1 MAMVIRAPRRPV
13 RRAGERSRS
22 ADCRASR
29 DGYDLVDLGPQAQ
42 DKAGDPVILWGEVC
56 P

>member
-1 MAMVIRAPRRPV
+1 MAMVIRAPRRLV
-13 RRAGERSRS
+13 ASAGERSRS

-29 DGYDLVDLGPQAQ
+29 DGYVCVDLGPQAQ
-42 DKAGDPVILWGEVC
+42 DKAGDPVILWVKVC